1 MYPRIPLGY
10 HNARVCQHGRQPA
23 YSRFKKD
30 AVATKKVEMLQYL
43 AVRDFALIDR
53 MEFDLG
59 PGLNLLTG
67 ETGSGKSIL
76 IDAVA
81 QLTGDRAS
89 LDLIRS
95 GSEAAVIEGL
105 FQLEPGHPA
114 LELLNDHEIPTEG
127 GQLVIRRLISSSG
140 SKIFVNGAMS
150 TQRFLARLGRTLADI
165 HGQHD
170 QQDLLQGRAQLDFL
184 DIFAGNQELSSEVDG
199 CYVQLLEIGDKLE
212 KLESSEKERA
222 QEMEHLRY
230 QLRELGEL
238 ELRPGLDRELE
249 EELRLLSTAQGRARN
264 SVSAYQAL
272 YESEPSALSL
282 LSQVEKKTLELVEL
296 DPAQA
301 PLAERL
307 ADARLQLTDAA
318 YQLRDYG
325 QSIQFDQEVLEQTE
339 ARLSR
344 LQRARRRYQRSLGEL
359 IQHRQELEDR
369 LEGLLD
375 HDSRKKGLEE
385 RRNTLQQAFE
395 SRASELSK
403 RRRSAG
409 LQLATRVEAELAE
422 LALQPCQFEVAVAP
436 SAPSSKGVDSVQF
449 LLSANPGEPPRPIS
463 RGASGGELSRIVLG
477 LKSIANVDQ
486 HSKTLIFDE
495 IDAGIGG
502 GTASAVGLKL
512 KAVADH
518 HQVLCVTH
526 LPQIAAK
533 ADQHFHVAKVQ
544 SGERTELRLL
554 KLDRE
559 KRKRE
564 LARMLA
570 GDQVSEMTLVQ
581 AGELLERGS
590 TT

>member
-1 MYPRIPLGY
+1 
-10 HNARVCQHGRQPA
+10 
-23 YSRFKKD
+23 
-30 AVATKKVEMLQYL
+30 MLQYL

-76 IDAVA
+76 VDAVA

-105 FQLEPGHPA
+105 FQLETGHPA
-114 LELLNDHEIPTEG
+114 LELLASHEIPAG
-127 GQLVIRRLISSSG
+127 DGQLVIRRVISSSG
-140 SKIFVNGAMS
+140 SKIFVNGTMS
-150 TQRFLARLGRTLADI
+150 TQRFLARLGRMLADI

-170 QQDLLQGRAQLDFL
+170 QQDLLHGRAQLDFL
-184 DIFAGNQELSSEVDG
+184 DVFAGNQDLRSEVDR
-199 CYVQLLEIGDKLE
+199 CYAQLREVHDQLEE
-212 KLESSEKERA
+212 LESSEKERE
-222 QEMEHLRY
+222 QEIEHLRY

-238 ELRPGLDRELE
+238 ELRPGLDRKLE
-249 EELRLLSTAQGRARN
+249 EELRLLSSAEGRARS
-264 SVSAYQAL
+264 SVSAYQTL

-282 LSQVEKKTLELVEL
+282 LSQAEKKILELIEL

-318 YQLRDYG
+318 YLLRDYG
-325 QSIQFDQEVLEQTE
+325 QSIQFNPDILEQTE
-339 ARLSR
+339 AKLSG
-344 LQRARRRYQRSLGEL
+344 LQRARRRYQRSLDEL
-359 IQHRQELEDR
+359 IEHRQELEDR

-375 HDSRKKGLEE
+375 YDSRKKSLEE
-385 RRNTLQQAFE
+385 RKNTLHQAFE
-395 SRASELSK
+395 SSAAALSK
-403 RRRSAG
+403 RRQSAG
-409 LQLATRVEAELAE
+409 PQLATRVEAELAE
-422 LALQPCQFEVAVAP
+422 LAMKPCQFQVTLAP

-463 RGASGGELSRIVLG
+463 KVASGGELSRIVLG

-526 LPQIAAK
+526 LPQIAAT
-533 ADQHFHVAKVQ
+533 ADHHFHVAKVQ
-544 SGERTELRLL
+544 SGERTELQLL
-554 KLDRE
+554 KLDQKE
-559 KRKRE
+559 RKRE

-570 GDQVSEMTLVQ
+570 GDQVSEITLAQ

>member
-1 MYPRIPLGY
+1 
-10 HNARVCQHGRQPA
+10 
-23 YSRFKKD
+23 
-30 AVATKKVEMLQYL
+30 MLQYL
-43 AVRDFALIDR
+43 AVRDFALIHR

-95 GSEAAVIEGL
+95 GSEVAVIEGL

-114 LELLNDHEIPTEG
+114 LELLSSHEILTED
-127 GQLVIRRLISSSG
+127 GQLVIRRLISASG
-140 SKIFVNGAMS
+140 SKIFLNGTMS
-150 TQRFLARLGRTLADI
+150 TQRFLARLGKTLADI

-184 DIFAGNQELSSEVDG
+184 DVFAANQDLRSEVDE
-199 CYVQLLEIGDKLE
+199 CYGQLVEVQDQLE
-212 KLESSEKERA
+212 KLESSEKERV
-222 QEMEHLRY
+222 QEMERLRY
-230 QLRELGEL
+230 QLRELEEL
-238 ELRPGLDRELE
+238 NLRPGLDRELE
-249 EELRLLSTAQGRARN
+249 EELRLLSTAQGRARS
-264 SVSAYQAL
+264 SVSAYQVL

-282 LSQVEKKTLELVEL
+282 LSQAEKMAMELAEL
-296 DPAQA
+296 DPVQA

-307 ADARLQLTDAA
+307 ADARLQLTDVA
-318 YQLRDYG
+318 YLLRDYG
-325 QSIQFDQEVLEQTE
+325 QSIQFDQEILEQTE
-339 ARLSR
+339 AALSG
-344 LQRARRRYQRSLGEL
+344 LQRARRHYQRSLDEL
-359 IQHRQELEDR
+359 IEHRQELEDQ

-375 HDSRKKGLEE
+375 YDSRKKGLEE
-385 RRNTLQQAFE
+385 RKKTLRRTFE
-395 SRASELSK
+395 SRAAELSK

-422 LALQPCQFEVAVAP
+422 LAMRSCQFQVTVTP
-436 SAPSSKGVDSVQF
+436 SGPSSKGVDSVQF

-463 RGASGGELSRIVLG
+463 KVASGGELSRIVLG

-526 LPQIAAK
+526 LPQIAAR

-544 SGERTELRLL
+544 SGVRTELQLS

-559 KRKRE
+559 ERKRE

-570 GDQVSEMTLVQ
+570 GDQVSEVALAQ
-581 AGELLERGS
+581 AAELLERAS